1 MIAEKEDILKSRT
14 WRYATK
20 KFDSSRKV
28 SDEDMQTLL
37 EAIRLSASSYGLQP
51 YHVFV
56 ITDQEIKSKL
66 RPVSWNQSQIEDA
79 SHLLVFANKPDFGT
93 ELVDQ
98 YINNVSNTRNIELGK
113 LGQYADFMKS
123 KLMDLSSDAK
133 NNWTARQIYIALG
146 NALQAAA
153 ELEIDSTPMEGIE
166 FDKYDEILG
175 LKAKGLTTTV
185 VLALGY
191 RSEDDTTQHLAKVR
205 KSKEELFTF
214 I

>member
-1 MIAEKEDILKSRT
+1 MITEKEDILKSRK

-20 KFDSSRKV
+20 TFDSSRKV
-28 SDEDMQTLL
+28 SDQDMKTLL

-56 ITDQEIKSKL
+56 ITDQELKSKL
-66 RPVSWNQSQIEDA
+66 RPISWNQSQLEDA
-79 SHLLVFANKPDFGT
+79 SHILVFANKPDFGT
-93 ELVDQ
+93 ELVDE
-98 YINNVSNTRNIELGK
+98 YIHNVSNTRSIDVDNLK
-113 LGQYADFMKS
+113 QYSDFMKS
-123 KLMDLSSDAK
+123 KLMDLSPQDK
-133 NNWTARQIYIALG
+133 LNWTARQAYIALG

-166 FDKYDEILG
+166 YEKYDEILG
-175 LKAKGLTTTV
+175 LRAKGLTTTV

-191 RSEDDTTQHLAKVR
+191 RSEEDTTQHLAKVR
-205 KSKEELFTF
+205 KSKEELFTH